1 MQEVSRNTVITIIL
15 GRRIVGRSIDQ
26 FLMRRRW
33 RKRRISREWHLPR
46 NPGRTIGCGCC
57 MLWILLA
64 AGTIITPV
72 IIQQF
77 VVAMRRRKWR
87 EKID

>member
-1 MQEVSRNTVITIIL
+1 
-15 GRRIVGRSIDQ
+15 
-26 FLMRRRW
+26 
-33 RKRRISREWHLPR
+33 
-46 NPGRTIGCGCC
+46 